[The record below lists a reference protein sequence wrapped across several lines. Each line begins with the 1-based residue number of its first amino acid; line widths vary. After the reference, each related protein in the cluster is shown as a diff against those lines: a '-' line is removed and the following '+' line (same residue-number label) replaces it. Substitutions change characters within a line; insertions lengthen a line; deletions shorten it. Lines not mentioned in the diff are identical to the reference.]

1 MDKPLFSEHWYR
13 VKSIRPKLRSHAK
26 LHRHEYRDT
35 IWYVLEDHSS
45 ARYHRFNTRAYG
57 VIGLMDGRR
66 TVHQI
71 WSEMNTLLGDDAPV
85 QDDIIHLLGQL
96 HQIDALQTD
105 LSPDLQEMFQRGERH
120 DQQQWWGRVK
130 NPLSLRFGLFDP
142 DKFLDRTLP
151 YVRFAFTAPAMFVWC
166 ALVLLGA
173 LLGGLN
179 FDVLVV
185 TARVEALTPGNLFI
199 LFLVYPLIKLL
210 HEMGHAYATKIH
222 GGEVHEIG
230 VMLLVFMPVP
240 YVDAS
245 ASTAFREKR
254 RRMLVGAAGVMVEM
268 LLAVLALFLWLAVEP
283 GIVRSICFNV
293 ILIGGVSTL
302 LFNGNPLLR
311 FDGYY
316 VLADAIGIPNLGSR
330 ANKYIA
336 YLTQRYV
343 LNLETARSPAT
354 SRGEARWFVF
364 YSLASFC
371 YRISILFLIC
381 LFLIDTFF
389 IVGILLA
396 IWAIYSQIGLP
407 LLKQLRFVLFDISL
421 RRQRLRAVLVSFFG
435 LAACGALILWLP
447 VSSLTRFEGV
457 IWPPDEAQLVLKT
470 DGFVEQILVN
480 SGTSVQAGQPLI
492 QLRNIV
498 NRQEMSVKAA
508 HMRELNARFR
518 LASVNDRVQTK
529 LVQEEITSLRA
540 EIERLQV
547 KIDALLV
554 TSPFDGVFVVP
565 GADDLPGQYIQKG
578 HLLGYVVNT
587 DSAVARVV
595 VTQADQDRITQRV
608 DAVQLRVAGDMETVL
623 TGRMLRSV
631 PQGSNQLPSPVLS
644 VEGGGLFTPDP
655 AGLTALSTRERLF
668 EYEIELPL
676 RAAQTMIGSRVYV
689 RFDHG
694 SESLWTQFS
703 RRFRQLFL
711 RRLNV

>member
-13 VKSIRPKLRSHAK
+13 VKSLRPKLRSHAK

-35 IWYVLEDHSS
+35 IWYVLEDHSN

-66 TVHQI
+66 TVNQI
-71 WSEMNTLLGDDAPV
+71 WKEINTLLGDDAPV

-105 LSPDLQEMFQRGERH
+105 SSPDLEEMFQRGERQ

-130 NPLSLRFGLFDP
+130 NPLSQRFGLFDP
-142 DKFLDRTLP
+142 DRFLDRTLP
-151 YVRFAFTAPAMFVWC
+151 YVRFLFSTPALFVWC
-166 ALVLLGA
+166 LLIVLGA
-173 LLGGLN
+173 VLAGVH
-179 FDVLVV
+179 FDELVA
-185 TARVEALTPGNLFI
+185 TARVEALTPANMLI
-199 LFLVYPLIKLL
+199 LLLVYPVIKLL
-210 HEMGHAYATKIH
+210 HELGHAYTTKMH

-245 ASTAFREKR
+245 TSTAFREKR
-254 RRMLVGAAGVMVEM
+254 RRMMVGAAGVMVEM
-268 LLAVLALFLWLAVEP
+268 FLAALALFLWLAVEP
-283 GIVRSICFNV
+283 GLISSICFNTL
-293 ILIGGVSTL
+293 LIGGVSTV

-330 ANKYIA
+330 ANQYIA
-336 YLTQRYV
+336 YLLKRY
-343 LNLETARSPAT
+343 LLDIETVRSPAT
-354 SRGEARWFVF
+354 SAGEARWFAF
-364 YSLASFC
+364 YAVASFF

-389 IVGILLA
+389 IIGILLA
-396 IWAIYSQIGLP
+396 VWAIYSQIGLP

-421 RRQRLRAVLVSFFG
+421 RRQRPRAILVSLFG
-435 LAACGALILWLP
+435 IAACAAVVLLLP

-457 IWPPDEAQLVLKT
+457 IWPPDEAQLVVET
-470 DGFVEQILVN
+470 DGFVDKFLER
-480 SGTSVQAGQPLI
+480 SGAPVQLGQPLI
-492 QLRNIV
+492 QLSNIV
-498 NRQEMSVKAA
+498 NRQEMVAKTAR
-508 HMRELNARFR
+508 MRELEARFR
-518 LASVNDRVQTK
+518 VARVNDRVQTK
-529 LVQEEITSLRA
+529 LIQEEISSLRA
-540 EIERLQV
+540 EIDRLQL
-547 KIDALLV
+547 KLDALLV
-554 TSPFDGVFVVP
+554 TSPADGIFVIP
-565 GADDLPGQYIQKG
+565 KADDLPGQFIHKG
-578 HLLGYVVNT
+578 QLLGYVVNA
-587 DSAVARVV
+587 DNAIARVV
-595 VTQADQDRITQRV
+595 VTQEDQDRITQRV
-608 DAVQLRVAGDMETVL
+608 DAVELRVAGNMETVL

-644 VEGGGLFTPDP
+644 VEGGGLFSPDP
-655 AGLTALSTRERLF
+655 TGLTPLSTRERLF

-676 RAAQTMIGSRVYV
+676 SAAKTMIGSRVYV

-694 SESLWTQFS
+694 AETLWNQFS